1 MLVGDVSL
9 EDDLVQQ
16 LVHCGRQGHEVA
28 RAHSN
33 DPGSNGFTWGT
44 DRYQRST
51 QLAMDRVL
59 TRFGFAVGRRGAGLV
74 ARRGDV
80 ELQFAVAK
88 GVDLTNP
95 ENFDAGSSLAR
106 RKAGRHNADQ
116 SILTGL
122 EVPDVVA
129 DPVLHL
135 VWSGDADRGLTAVHI
150 GRLVLSAEDA
160 LDCAVLKRVNYSA
173 PTSAADLTR
182 AVDTD
187 LGAPSPTTYGDQPE
201 PEVSVERRPQPVRK
215 SDDQG

>member
-1 MLVGDVSL
+1 MLIGDVFI

-16 LVHCGRQGHEVA
+16 LVVCGRQGHDVA

-51 QLAMDRVL
+51 QLAMDVVFPRY
-59 TRFGFAVGRRGAGLV
+59 GFAVRRRGAGLI
-74 ARRGDV
+74 ARRGEI

-95 ENFDAGSSLAR
+95 DSFDAGSSLAR

-122 EVPDVVA
+122 EVPEVIGE
-129 DPVLHL
+129 PVLHL
-135 VWSGDADRGLTAVHI
+135 VWSGDADGGLTAVHI
-150 GRLVLSAEDA
+150 GQLVLSAEDV
-160 LDCAVLKRVNYSA
+160 LDWAVLVRVSYPA
-173 PTSAADLTR
+173 TALGADLTS
-182 AVDTD
+182 AVDID
-187 LGAPSPTTYGDQPE
+187 HGAAPAYGDQPE
-201 PEVSVERRPQPVRK
+201 PEVAVERRPQPVRK
-215 SDDQG
+215 SDDKS

>member
-16 LVHCGRQGHEVA
+16 LVACGRQGHEVA

-59 TRFGFAVGRRGAGLV
+59 TRFGFGVGRRGAGLV

-95 ENFDAGSSLAR
+95 ESFDAGSSLAR

-129 DPVLHL
+129 EPVLHV

-150 GRLVLSAEDA
+150 GRLVLSAEDV
-160 LDCAVLKRVNYSA
+160 LDWAVLERVSYPA
-173 PTSAADLTR
+173 TTSAADLAR
-182 AVDTD
+182 VVDTD
-187 LGAPSPTTYGDQPE
+187 LGTPAPTYVDQPE
-201 PEVSVERRPQPVRK
+201 PEVPVERRRPQPGRK
-215 SDDQG
+215 SDDEG